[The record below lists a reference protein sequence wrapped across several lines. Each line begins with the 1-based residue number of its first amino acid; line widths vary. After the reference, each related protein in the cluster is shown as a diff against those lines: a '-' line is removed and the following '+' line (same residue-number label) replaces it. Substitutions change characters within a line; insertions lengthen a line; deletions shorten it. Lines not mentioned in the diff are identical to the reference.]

1 MAIHLIDR
9 TCELFRYF
17 YAVPSAQDT
26 RGQEIAA
33 VRGVLGSVL
42 SLMYVIG
49 RSLEDKA
56 TTNERKQEAAGRA
69 SRNE

>member
-49 RSLEDKA
+49 RSLE
-56 TTNERKQEAAGRA
+56 EAAGRA